1 MSRKTEDLKV
11 VALAGGVG
19 GAKLVLGLDR
29 VLTPG
34 NLSVIVNTGDDFEH
48 FGLKICPDL
57 DTICYTLADLVD
69 KTRGWGLADESYQVS
84 NNLESLYAPTWF
96 TLGDK
101 DIAVHLER
109 TRLLDEGHSL
119 SQVTQH
125 FCKLWG
131 VKTRVYPMS
140 DQPSPTL
147 VNTKEHG
154 LLSFQEYFVK
164 HHFQPE
170 VLNLDYQRTSEVR
183 PTEELLAAM
192 NEADLVVICPSN
204 PLLSIAPILDF
215 DDIRAVLK
223 QKPVI
228 AVSPII
234 QGQALKGP
242 AAKMF
247 KELNVEA
254 SSMSVLEAYRDVL
267 NLYVFDKLDEL
278 EFENYH
284 NTDIIVYKAQ
294 TIMKTEAEKIRL
306 ARELITQGLK
316 LLEVA

>member
-1 MSRKTEDLKV
+1 MSRKPEDLKV

-29 VLTPG
+29 VLAPG
-34 NLSVIVNTGDDFEH
+34 SLSVIVNTGDDFEH

-84 NNLESLYAPTWF
+84 NYLASLYAPTWF

-109 TRLLDEGHSL
+109 TRLLGEGYSL

-131 VKTRVYPMS
+131 VKTKVYPMS
-140 DQPSPTL
+140 DMPAPTL
-147 VNTKEHG
+147 VDTKEQG

-170 VLNLDYQRTSEVR
+170 VVSLVYQRPEEAKPSED
-183 PTEELLAAM
+183 LLNAL
-192 NEADLVVICPSN
+192 NEADLIVICPSN
-204 PLLSIAPILDF
+204 PLLSIAPILGF
-215 DDIRAVLK
+215 EEIRAIMR
-223 QKPVI
+223 QKSVI

-247 KELNVEA
+247 RELNYEA
-254 SSMSVLEAYRDVL
+254 SSRTVLETYQDL
-267 NLYVFDKLDEL
+267 LDLYIYDKLDEL
-278 EFENYH
+278 EFENYD
-284 NTDIIVYKAQ
+284 NKDIIVYKAQ
-294 TIMKTEAEKIRL
+294 TIMKTDADKVRL
-306 ARELITQGLK
+306 VKELIVQGLK
-316 LLEVA
+316 LLEAA